1 MRREVQRPNGTCR
14 PSSASPKHTL
24 LLMSLAVLAVF
35 SAVTAPSAQASAT
48 TFDLTLTP
56 YNGSLYGGTGTLT
69 LNQSPSF
76 TNPSEFYTIGGT
88 DSLALTVTIDSVTFT
103 ATGSGC
109 TAEYTDGTLDSLYNC
124 SFSST
129 NSQDSLSNIGLYGSS
144 GGYQGTIAGA
154 SDGGS
159 ITISAASDP
168 PPVAPE
174 PSTWVLWGTGLLGIA
189 IVMRKRLLA

>member
-1 MRREVQRPNGTCR
+1 MQSPHGTCR
-14 PSSASPKHTL
+14 RSSASPKRTL
-24 LLMSLAVLAVF
+24 LLMSLAALAVF
-35 SAVTAPSAQASAT
+35 SPVAVPSAQASAT

-69 LNQSPSF
+69 LNQSPSL

-109 TAEYTDGTLDSLYNC
+109 TAEYTDGTLDSLYGC

-129 NSQDSLSNIGLYGSS
+129 NSQDSLSTLSLYGSS
-144 GGYQGTIAGA
+144 GSYQGTIAGA

-159 ITISAASDP
+159 ITISAVSDP

-174 PSTWVLWGTGLLGIA
+174 PSTWVLWGTGLLA
-189 IVMRKRLLA
+189 FCLLLRKKVGQSTT